1 MQHIVVAKGLTRQV
15 NGPGGTLTILDQ
27 VDLEIRAGE
36 AVAIRGSS
44 GSGKSTLLGQLA
56 GLDVPTSG
64 TVHLL
69 GQDLATL
76 DEDGKAALRAGNVG
90 FVFQVFHLLAGLTAL
105 ENVELALELAGQ
117 RDRRRQ
123 AVQMLENVG
132 LAQRLDHLPLQLS
145 GGEQQRV
152 ALARAFA
159 VRPRV
164 LFADEPTGNL
174 DGDTGRAV
182 ADILF
187 ELRREHKS
195 ALVLVTHDS
204 ALAVRCDRVLLMD
217 AGRLRSTI

>member
-27 VDLEIRAGE
+27 VDLEIAIGE
-36 AVAIRGSS
+36 AVAIRGPS

-64 TVHLL
+64 SVHLL
-69 GQDLATL
+69 GQDLAQL
-76 DEDGKAALRAGNVG
+76 DEDRKASLRAGNVG